1 MIEIITIHVTNGSNK
16 VFWQSFILFCSFLWL
31 FCIPSKGEKEITYAD
46 LSGKIQHRLH
56 LHSNLTS
63 TANRYDV
70 AVVTS
75 LNTLL
80 YLILLLI
87 RQRCVAIPSNVGLD
101 MIVHQLIHKMTIK
114 IILSSSEEVI

>member
-1 MIEIITIHVTNGSNK
+1 MMENITIHVTNGSNK
-16 VFWQSFILFCSFLWL
+16 YFSKVLFYSFLWL

-46 LSGKIQHRLH
+46 LSGKIQHTLH
-56 LHSNLTS
+56 LHSTSNLTS

-75 LNTLL
+75 LNILL

-87 RQRCVAIPSNVGLD
+87 RHRYATIPFSLGLG
-101 MIVHQLIHKMTIK
+101 MIVHQLSHKTTIK